1 LPDEWQILKDRKQFI
16 LTRKNLLKKKPITVS
31 PRIKIETD
39 DFIFIWKTDCI
50 KQSFS
55 SDRETEII
63 DANKI
68 NQTMIL
74 RPWETG
80 DRFHPFGMHGT
91 KKISDYLIDEKVDR
105 YTKDNQ
111 WVLVNREEIIW
122 VCGRRISDEVKVTPE
137 TTQFA
142 ELSFLHNVR

>member
-1 LPDEWQILKDRKQFI
+1 MAISRILYR
-16 LTRKNLLKKKPITVS
+16 TAITKLS
-31 PRIKIETD
+31 TFYIT
-39 DFIFIWKTDCI
+39 FIWCSVSVVTSI
-50 KQSFS
+50 SF
-55 SDRETEII
+55 
-63 DANKI
+63 
-68 NQTMIL
+68 
-74 RPWETG
+74 
-80 DRFHPFGMHGT
+80 
-91 KKISDYLIDEKVDR
+91 YLIDEKVDR